1 MDAGIFRALLT
12 RLWRQHRLALAIVT
26 IGMMVFEFVITR
38 VAPEPGQTGFFS
50 GLVALLPP
58 ELSSFINDQVP
69 LASPVGVIALGYLHP
84 FFLAL
89 CSAWTIRVGVGAL
102 GGEIGRGT
110 MDVLA
115 SRPIPRW
122 ALVMSA
128 WIATGVGLA
137 VITGAAWTSSTIGLR
152 LRSSLGVSGADV
164 WRLPMMG
171 WLHFMAWAGIT
182 LAISATRREAGPAI
196 AWISGLI
203 ATSFVLEFLSR
214 VWHPIEW
221 TRSLSLFSY
230 YRPQDIVRTGIDMTD
245 PLVLGLVAIVGIGI
259 AVGVFQRRDL

>member
-1 MDAGIFRALLT
+1 MDAAIFRGLLS

-26 IGMMVFEFVITR
+26 VGVMAFEFVITR
-38 VAPEPGQTGFFS
+38 VAPQQGETGFFS
-50 GLVALLPP
+50 GIVALLPP
-58 ELSSFINDQVP
+58 DLSSLINDQLP
-69 LASPVGVIALGYLHP
+69 LASARGVIALGYLHP

-89 CSAWTIRVGVGAL
+89 CSAWVIRVGVGAL

-122 ALVMSA
+122 ALVLSA
-128 WIATGVGLA
+128 WIAIGAGLA
-137 VITGAAWTSSTIGLR
+137 IVTTAAWTISTIGLR
-152 LRSSLGVSGADV
+152 LRDLGVSGKDI
-164 WRLPMMG
+164 WQLPVMA

-221 TRSLSLFSY
+221 TKTLSLFAY
-230 YRPQDIVRTGIDMTD
+230 YKPQDIVRAGLSVAD
-245 PLVLGLVAIVGIGI
+245 PIALGVVAIAGIAI
-259 AVGVFQRRDL
+259 AVGMFQKRDL